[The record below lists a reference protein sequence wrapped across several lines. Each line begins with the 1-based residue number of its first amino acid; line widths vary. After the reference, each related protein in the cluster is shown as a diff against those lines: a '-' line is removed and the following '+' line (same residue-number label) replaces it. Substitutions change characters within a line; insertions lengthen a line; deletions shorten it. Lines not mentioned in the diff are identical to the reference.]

1 MTPVPASGETPP
13 QLRKAAASLR
23 PEERSVTLLGPG
35 VKQDYPAVRL
45 RAFTG
50 LSCFGL
56 RSAGCSCMKTTGR
69 TESLGGKSAQRNNR
83 ESSVRLRD
91 LRRHD
96 ERDVRQDRILIWS
109 ATLVE

>member
-50 LSCFGL
+50 LSCSWFKV
-56 RSAGCSCMKTTGR
+56 C
-69 TESLGGKSAQRNNR
+69 
-83 ESSVRLRD
+83 RLQLYED
-91 LRRHD
+91 HG
-96 ERDVRQDRILIWS
+96 QN
-109 ATLVE
+109 